1 MDQVTNSPEQP
12 CRGWRAVFGVA
23 MAVVGVLAAAN
34 PQNPLLRAINDAV
47 PQVSD
52 ALPTLITACGALL
65 AAFSKP
71 PQLRS

>member
-1 MDQVTNSPEQP
+1 
-12 CRGWRAVFGVA
+12 VFGVA

-34 PQNPLLRAINDAV
+34 PQNPLLRAINTAV

-52 ALPTLITACGALL
+52 ALPTLITAFGALL